1 MSPRRVSNVLGSIN
15 QAVLYRLRELSSDA
29 SGGIAPP
36 QVSGHRV
43 HAGQKKSELGLWTPA
58 HPIHRR
64 GRGPEPSPT
73 PIPPCFVTHAHWFPA
88 EGRRNATRF
97 LTGGSVAGAGFNER
111 YTNHTST
118 EVHSS
123 KASQAARRTR
133 RRAAPDTEDTCAD
146 RRQRTGGPRG
156 LNRRRRSR
164 VTRPHGGGGGR
175 RTARLCA
182 PGARKEPSPQ
192 CTDRY
197 DICPRSS
204 LETVRRIEVDC

>member
-97 LTGGSVAGAGFNER
+97 LTGGSVAGAGFTRALYNYKPR
-111 YTNHTST
+111 APRFIVRKRRKRPDAPGGVRLRIPRTHAPTAVSARAVP
-118 EVHSS
+118 EVSPR
-123 KASQAARRTR
+123 AEPAAALTCHEATR
-133 RRAAPDTEDTCAD
+133 R
-146 RRQRTGGPRG
+146 
-156 LNRRRRSR
+156 
-164 VTRPHGGGGGR
+164 GR
-175 RTARLCA
+175 RPAD
-182 PGARKEPSPQ
+182 GAALRSWSP
-192 CTDRY
+192 
-197 DICPRSS
+197 
-204 LETVRRIEVDC
+204 

>member
-73 PIPPCFVTHAHWFPA
+73 PIPHCFVTHAHWFPA

-97 LTGGSVAGAGFNER
+97 LTGGSVAGGGAPGFKAYNE
-111 YTNHTST
+111 TTTAIHTVRKKFES
-118 EVHSS
+118 V
-123 KASQAARRTR
+123 ASGPTHPAACGSGYRGHMRRPPSAHGRSPRAEPAAALTCHEATR
-133 RRAAPDTEDTCAD
+133 R
-146 RRQRTGGPRG
+146 
-156 LNRRRRSR
+156 
-164 VTRPHGGGGGR
+164 GR
-175 RTARLCA
+175 RPAD
-182 PGARKEPSPQ
+182 GAALRSWSP
-192 CTDRY
+192 
-197 DICPRSS
+197 
-204 LETVRRIEVDC
+204 

>member
-1 MSPRRVSNVLGSIN
+1 MLGVPVLLMSPRRVSNVLGSIN

-97 LTGGSVAGAGFNER
+97 LTGGSVAGGGAPVLKR
-111 YTNHTST
+111 YKPIPKPRAPI
-118 EVHSS
+118 HSS
-123 KASQAARRTR
+123 KEVRKRRKR
-133 RRAAPDTEDTCAD
+133 PD
-146 RRQRTGGPRG
+146 
-156 LNRRRRSR
+156 
-164 VTRPHGGGGGR
+164 
-175 RTARLCA
+175 A
-182 PGARKEPSPQ
+182 PGGVRLRIPRTHAPTAVSARAVPEG
-192 CTDRY
+192 
-197 DICPRSS
+197 
-204 LETVRRIEVDC
+204 

>member
-73 PIPPCFVTHAHWFPA
+73 PIPHCFVTHAHWFPA

-97 LTGGSVAGAGFNER
+97 LTGGSVAGGGAPGFKALQ
-111 YTNHTST
+111 TTT
-118 EVHSS
+118 IHSS

-197 DICPRSS
+197 DICPRNCQ
-204 LETVRRIEVDC
+204 TY

>member
-1 MSPRRVSNVLGSIN
+1 MLLMSPRRVSNVLGSIN

-73 PIPPCFVTHAHWFPA
+73 PIPHCFVTHAHWFPA

-97 LTGGSVAGAGFNER
+97 LTGGSVAGGGAPVLKR
-111 YTNHTST
+111 YKPRAPI
-118 EVHSS
+118 HSS
-123 KASQAARRTR
+123 KEVRKRRKRPDAPGGVRLRIPRTHAPTAVSARAVPEVSPRAEPAAALTCHEATR
-133 RRAAPDTEDTCAD
+133 R
-146 RRQRTGGPRG
+146 
-156 LNRRRRSR
+156 
-164 VTRPHGGGGGR
+164 GR
-175 RTARLCA
+175 RPAD
-182 PGARKEPSPQ
+182 GAALRSWSP
-192 CTDRY
+192 
-197 DICPRSS
+197 
-204 LETVRRIEVDC
+204 

>member
-1 MSPRRVSNVLGSIN
+1 MLLMSPRRVSNVLGSIN

-73 PIPPCFVTHAHWFPA
+73 PIPHCFVTHAHWFPA

-97 LTGGSVAGAGFNER
+97 LTGGSVAGGGAPGFKAYNE
-111 YTNHTST
+111 TTTAIHTVRKKFES
-118 EVHSS
+118 V
-123 KASQAARRTR
+123 ASGPTHPAACGSGYRGHMRRPPSAHGR
-133 RRAAPDTEDTCAD
+133 SPRAEA
-146 RRQRTGGPRG
+146 

-197 DICPRSS
+197 DICPRN
-204 LETVRRIEVDC
+204 

>member
-1 MSPRRVSNVLGSIN
+1 MLLMSPRRVSNVLGSIN

-73 PIPPCFVTHAHWFPA
+73 PIPHCFVTHAHWFPA

-97 LTGGSVAGAGFNER
+97 LTGGSVAGGGAPVLKDKALQTTRADSYG
-111 YTNHTST
+111 SK
-118 EVHSS
+118 EVR
-123 KASQAARRTR
+123 KRRKR
-133 RRAAPDTEDTCAD
+133 PD
-146 RRQRTGGPRG
+146 
-156 LNRRRRSR
+156 
-164 VTRPHGGGGGR
+164 
-175 RTARLCA
+175 A
-182 PGARKEPSPQ
+182 PGGVRLRIPRTHAPTAVSARAVPEG
-192 CTDRY
+192 
-197 DICPRSS
+197 
-204 LETVRRIEVDC
+204 

>member
-1 MSPRRVSNVLGSIN
+1 MLLMSPRRVSNVLGSIN

-73 PIPPCFVTHAHWFPA
+73 PIPHCFVTHAHWFPA

-111 YTNHTST
+111 YTNH
-118 EVHSS
+118 EH
-123 KASQAARRTR
+123 
-133 RRAAPDTEDTCAD
+133 
-146 RRQRTGGPRG
+146 RG
-156 LNRRRRSR
+156 S
-164 VTRPHGGGGGR
+164 
-175 RTARLCA
+175 
-182 PGARKEPSPQ
+182 
-192 CTDRY
+192 
-197 DICPRSS
+197 
-204 LETVRRIEVDC
+204 